1 MGRAE
6 ALEVPSARRARR
18 CHVYVSGEPE
28 DEVAVVPLGEV
39 YAVSRAP
46 LEAWHAVPADKV
58 KRFLAALLGVGEED
72 VGLRC

>member
-1 MGRAE
+1 MGRAG
-6 ALEVPSARRARR
+6 ALGVPGARRARR

-28 DEVAVVPLGEV
+28 DEVAAVPLGEV

-46 LEAWHAVPADKV
+46 LEAWHAVPAGDAR
-58 KRFLAALLGVGEED
+58 RFLAALLGVGEED